1 MSRSDAKTT
10 VGDLWNWGLLR
21 LRGRRLSV
29 LSGIGAIVIFSSI
42 FVFGSRLLVIALALA
57 LVWMQSMVLVYRAL
71 RHKPAK
77 SPHRERAET
86 LRAELDAL
94 RALQD

>member
-1 MSRSDAKTT
+1 M
-10 VGDLWNWGLLR
+10 
-21 LRGRRLSV
+21 RRRPLSV
-29 LSGIGAIVIFSSI
+29 LSGIGIIVVFSSI
-42 FVFGSRLLVIALALA
+42 FVFGSRLLLIVLTLAF
-57 LVWMQSMVLVYRAL
+57 VWMQSLVLVYRAL

-94 RALQD
+94 RSAQD